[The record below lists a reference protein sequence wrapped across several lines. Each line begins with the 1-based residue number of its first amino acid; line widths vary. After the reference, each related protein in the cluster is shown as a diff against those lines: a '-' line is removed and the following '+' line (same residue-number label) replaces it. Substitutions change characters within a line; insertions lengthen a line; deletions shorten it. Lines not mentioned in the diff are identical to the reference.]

1 MFEVFKQIKERFQ
14 RLRRI
19 YMRAHDPERN
29 VDRDWECLVTPD
41 LFGNVIVQTNW
52 GRVGEK
58 GCRTVRIFPDETS
71 ALRHYRKL
79 LRRRATARLRIG
91 TSYRIIASSG
101 D

>member
-1 MFEVFKQIKERFQ
+1 MK
-14 RLRRI
+14 RI
-19 YMRAHDPERN
+19 YMRAHDPELN
-29 VDRDWECLVTPD
+29 IDLDWECLVTPD
-41 LFGNVIVQTNW
+41 LFGNVLIETSW

-58 GCRTVRIFPDETS
+58 GCRTVRMFPDETS
-71 ALRHYRKL
+71 ALRHFRRL